1 MISRTR
7 PPGHR
12 RRTLSVS
19 GAAALVALFVLSLL
33 PTLAHAAESTLGA
46 AAAQSG
52 RYFGAAV
59 AANRLSDGTYTTIL
73 NREFNSVTPE
83 NEMKIDATEPQQN
96 QFTFTNADRIV
107 NHAISRGMRV
117 RGHTLAW
124 HSQQPGWMQNMSGS
138 ALRSAMLNHVTRVAT
153 YYRGK
158 IDSWDV
164 VNEAFADGST
174 GARRDSNLQRT
185 GNDWIE
191 AAFRAADAAD
201 PNAKLCYNDYNT
213 DNWSHA
219 KTQAVYNMVRDFKAR
234 GVPIDCV
241 GFQSHFNA
249 NSPYPS
255 NYRTTLSSFAALG
268 VDVQI
273 TELDIEGSGS
283 SQATAF
289 RNVVNDCLAVAR
301 CNGITVWGI
310 RDTDSWRASGTPL
323 LFDGSGNKKQAYD
336 ATLSALNSVTPNPTP
351 TPTATTPPPNPG
363 PIDVTAWYELVNR
376 NSGKAL
382 DVCGVSTADGAC
394 VQQYG
399 RSGGQNQQWQFA
411 DSGGGYYRLRARHSG
426 KVLDVNNW
434 STADGAPIVQWSDH
448 NGANQQFRVVDTS
461 GYVKLINRNSNKAL
475 EVQGASTADGGA
487 IVQYAD
493 WNGTNQQWQLV
504 RVGGPTTPPP
514 TTPPPTTPPPGGT
527 CALPSSYRWSSTGAL
542 AQPRSGWVSLKDF
555 THAPYNGRQLVYGT
569 THDTGTTWGS
579 MNFGLFDNWSQMA
592 SASQNQMPFAAVA
605 PSLFYFAPRNI
616 WVLAY
621 QWGGPAFSYRTSTDP
636 SNVNSWSAP
645 QTLFS
650 GSISNSGT
658 GPIDQAVIGDGTN
671 MYLFFAGDNGRIY
684 RASMPIGNF
693 PGSFGSNYTTIM
705 TDTTN
710 NLFEGVQV
718 YKLEGENRYLML
730 VEAIGAQGRYF
741 RSFTATSLGG
751 TWTPQAATE
760 SNPFAGK
767 ANSGATWTNDI
778 SHGELIRTNADQTM
792 TVNACNLQLLY
803 QGRSP
808 NSGGDYGLLPYRPG
822 LLTLQR

>member
-1 MISRTR
+1 M
-7 PPGHR
+7 
-12 RRTLSVS
+12 
-19 GAAALVALFVLSLL
+19 L
-33 PTLAHAAESTLGA
+33 PSLAHAAETTLA
-46 AAAQSG
+46 AAAGQSG

-59 AANRLSDGTYTTIL
+59 AANKLNDGAYTTIL

-96 QFTFTNADRIV
+96 NFTFGNADRIV
-107 NHAISRGMRV
+107 NHALSRGWKV

-124 HSQQPGWMQNMSGS
+124 HSQQPGWMQNMSGT
-138 ALRSAMLNHVTRVAT
+138 ALRNAMLNHVTRVAS

-164 VNEAFADGST
+164 VNEAFEDGNS

-191 AAFRAADAAD
+191 AAFRAARAAD
-201 PNAKLCYNDYNT
+201 PEAKLCYNDYNT
-213 DNWSHA
+213 DNWTWA
-219 KTQAVYNMVRDFKAR
+219 KTQAVYRMVQDFKQR

-249 NSPYPS
+249 QSAYNS

-273 TELDIEGSGS
+273 TELDIEGSGTT
-283 SQATAF
+283 QANTY
-289 RNVVNDCLAVAR
+289 RNVVNDCLAVPR

-310 RDTDSWRASGTPL
+310 RDSDSWRSYGTPL
-323 LFDGSGNKKQAYD
+323 LFDNNGNKKQAYT
-336 ATLSALNSVTPNPTP
+336 ATLDALNSADPGPTP
-351 TPTATTPPPNPG
+351 TPTTPGPTPTPTPTTPPPSGSANEIVG
-363 PIDVTAWYELVNR
+363 SQSGRCVDVPNASRDNGTRVQLYDCNKQTNQSWTYTSNKQLRVYGDMCLDAGG
-376 NSGKAL
+376 SG
-382 DVCGVSTADGAC
+382 
-394 VQQYG
+394 
-399 RSGGQNQQWQFA
+399 
-411 DSGGGYYRLRARHSG
+411 
-426 KVLDVNNW
+426 
-434 STADGAPIVQWSDH
+434 
-448 NGANQQFRVVDTS
+448 NGA
-461 GYVKLINRNSNKAL
+461 
-475 EVQGASTADGGA
+475 A
-487 IVQYAD
+487 IQIYSCHS
-493 WNGTNQQWQLV
+493 GTNQQWNVNSNGTISGVQSGRCLDVWSTSNGAQVQLYDCHGQPNQQF
-504 RVGGPTTPPP
+504 RLNPLGGPTTPPTTTP
-514 TTPPPTTPPPGGT
+514 PTTTPPPTGT
-527 CALPSSYRWSSTGAL
+527 CNLPSSYRWSSTGAL

-555 THAPYNGRQLVYGT
+555 THAPYNGQHLVYGT

-579 MNFGLFDNWSQMA
+579 MNFGLFSNWNQMG
-592 SASQNQMPFAAVA
+592 SASQNAMPFAAVA

-636 SNVNSWSAP
+636 TNVNSWSAH
-645 QTLFS
+645 QTLFT
-650 GSISNSGT
+650 GSISNSST
-658 GPIDQAVIGDGTN
+658 GPIDQALIGDDQN

-718 YKLEGENRYLML
+718 YKLQGQQRYLMI
-730 VEAIGAQGRYF
+730 VEAIGSQGRYF

-751 TWTPQAATE
+751 SWTPQAATE

-792 TVNACNLQLLY
+792 TIDPCNLQMLY

-822 LLTLQR
+822 VLTLQR